1 MKEYAD
7 LEPGQERAIIALLSE
22 PTLKAAA
29 ASAGISETTLWRWLR
44 EPNFKVAYQRARQ
57 EALGRATTR
66 LAALVEV
73 AVEALDEIVA
83 DRAVSPNVRVSAAS
97 RIIDFALK
105 AAEIEEVQARLEEL
119 EAAL

>member
-1 MKEYAD
+1 MKEYAE
-7 LEPGQERAIIALLSE
+7 LEPGQERAIIALLAE

-73 AVEALDEIVA
+73 AVEALGEIVA
-83 DRAVSPNVRVSAAS
+83 DRTVSPNVRVSAAS
-97 RIIDFALK
+97 RIVEYALK
-105 AAEIEEVQARLEEL
+105 AAEIEEVQARLEKL

>member
-1 MKEYAD
+1 MKEYAN

-105 AAEIEEVQARLEEL
+105 AAEIEEVQARLEKL

>member
-1 MKEYAD
+1 MKEYAN

-44 EPNFKVAYQRARQ
+44 EPNFKIAYQRARQ

-105 AAEIEEVQARLEEL
+105 AAEIEEVQARLEKL